1 MIYYFGLKKNV
12 DKLLLIKKF
21 FVWSLIINS
30 KDILCSVFVFMR
42 KKIIFKYD
50 IINLNLCI

>member
-42 KKIIFKYD
+42 KKLF
-50 IINLNLCI
+50 LNMIL